1 MSVTAV
7 IPAYNEQFTIASIV
21 KIVRQVPFI
30 KEVLVVC
37 DGCIDNTGTVAQEA
51 GARVIHLPNN
61 LGKGGA
67 MMMGICNSDSE
78 IILFL
83 DADLIGL
90 KVKHVVDLIEPVV
103 LGQAVMSVGL
113 FGKGRFATD
122 LAQVIA
128 PYLSGQRAMYKK
140 LLFEIND
147 LDMTRFGVEIALTN
161 LVKTKNYPIAE
172 VPLKDLTHV
181 MKEEKLGFIKG
192 VGARMRMYWEIA
204 KCYARG

>member
-1 MSVTAV
+1 VSVTAV